1 MVEKDNY
8 AIGSFIINLKESV
21 ITNCTQ
27 DVIFIHLCQVVCD
40 RKEAYALGSAVSR
53 AFPKYLRS
61 SSVTIEVVKVI
72 QVGFVF
78 VGENTQP
85 LTDGEV
91 ECLKETC
98 EGVCVCVCVCATIC
112 VFVYD

>member
-1 MVEKDNY
+1 MH
-8 AIGSFIINLKESV
+8 
-21 ITNCTQ
+21 
-27 DVIFIHLCQVVCD
+27 IFAHKTLSSYIYVQVVCD

-53 AFPKYLRS
+53 AFPRYLRS
-61 SSVTIEVVKVI
+61 SSVTVEVVKVI

-91 ECLKETC
+91 VCLKETC
-98 EGVCVCVCVCATIC
+98 EGVCVCVCVC
-112 VFVYD
+112 VRLYVYLYMTNVAL